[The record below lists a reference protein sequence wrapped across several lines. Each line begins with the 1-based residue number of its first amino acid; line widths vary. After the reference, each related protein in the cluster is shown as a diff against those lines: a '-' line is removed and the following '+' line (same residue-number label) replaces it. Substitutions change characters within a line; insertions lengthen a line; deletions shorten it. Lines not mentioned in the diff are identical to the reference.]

1 MRAPSKSIQHSST
14 PSLKGEAQRAKIS
27 LISFI
32 QKLSPLRD
40 NSFLLAGV
48 YLRERLCRF
57 TLGSF
62 GSPFFVEVGAR
73 SLLRRMSGIRASCAT
88 ELHIPHTAWTSSLI
102 MIAY

>member
-73 SLLRRMSGIRASCAT
+73 SPFGACPGFARCAQPSCTFRTQHEHPA
-88 ELHIPHTAWTSSLI
+88 
-102 MIAY
+102 